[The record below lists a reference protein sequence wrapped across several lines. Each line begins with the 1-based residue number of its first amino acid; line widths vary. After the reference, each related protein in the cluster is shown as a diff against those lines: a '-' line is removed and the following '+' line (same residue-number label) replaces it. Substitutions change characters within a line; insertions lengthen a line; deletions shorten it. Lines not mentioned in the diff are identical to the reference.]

1 MRIALLLLASAAAW
15 GQVPRDVIGL
25 PAAQAASIVKARQA
39 RTPRQVAEQLSKV
52 YGHRLDSVVYIPA
65 VAMIARV
72 RLGQIDDVR
81 RIVEPY
87 ASGAKSTLPEKPTA
101 SHLSGHLIFDELA
114 VRTKDPR
121 YVKLVKV
128 AADLGFDASG
138 AMLEAMPFHNEM
150 SDAFFMGC
158 PILTAAGRLT
168 GENKYF
174 DMCLKHF
181 RYMSKLTLRA
191 DGIYRHSPLS
201 EAAWG
206 RGNGFPALGMALS
219 LSDLPESYTG
229 RKEILDAFRAHMTAL
244 LPHQDAEGIWHQVI
258 DVPAS
263 YAELS
268 ATAMIAFAME
278 RGMKRGWLDASRFRR
293 PADRAWEA
301 VKARTSEDGTMV
313 DVCAS
318 TGKLP
323 SPVDYFMRPAS
334 LGPDDRG
341 GAMVMLLA
349 TERMPAEK

>member
-1 MRIALLLLASAAAW
+1 
-15 GQVPRDVIGL
+15 
-25 PAAQAASIVKARQA
+25 VKARQA

-52 YGHRLDSVVYIPA
+52 YGHKLDSVVYIPA
-65 VAMIARV
+65 VAMMARV
-72 RLGQIDDVR
+72 RLGQIDDVK

-128 AADLGFDASG
+128 AADLGFDESG
-138 AMLEAMPFHNEM
+138 AMREAMPFHNEM

-181 RYMSKLTLRA
+181 RYMSKLTLRP

-206 RGNGFPALGMALS
+206 RGNGFPALGVVLS
-219 LSDLPESYTG
+219 LSDLPESYSG
-229 RKEILDAFRAHMTAL
+229 RT
-244 LPHQDAEGIWHQVI
+244 PW
-258 DVPAS
+258 
-263 YAELS
+263 
-268 ATAMIAFAME
+268 
-278 RGMKRGWLDASRFRR
+278 
-293 PADRAWEA
+293 
-301 VKARTSEDGTMV
+301 
-313 DVCAS
+313 
-318 TGKLP
+318 KLP
-323 SPVDYFMRPAS
+323 E
-334 LGPDDRG
+334 
-341 GAMVMLLA
+341 AMW
-349 TERMPAEK
+349 KK